1 MIQGKKLTLKK
12 SQSVA
17 LPLASADED
26 TPMKGANEEA
36 EAKEALPNQ
45 IDLNV
50 TVNEIDEPPRGCA
63 TPGDFG
69 RNGKK
74 TQRKVA
80 VQQKSQSHAKD

>member
-1 MIQGKKLTLKK
+1 
-12 SQSVA
+12 
-17 LPLASADED
+17 
-26 TPMKGANEEA
+26 MKGANEDADANEA
-36 EAKEALPNQ
+36 PPTP

-74 TQRKVA
+74 SLKKVPA
-80 VQQKSQSHAKD
+80 QQKSQSHAKD